1 MDALQEKMLTKLKL
15 LKGITD
21 DKLDDIFKFS
31 IETALSDVLTY
42 CHLSVDDF
50 PELLISTVI
59 LMAIDL
65 INETTL
71 TVNADVSEG
80 DVKSLT
86 EGDFSMTK
94 ETKAEAYQKIM
105 MAPSFAKNY
114 KRQLNAFRKLR

>member
-1 MDALQEKMLTKLKL
+1 MDALQDKMLTKLKL

-42 CHLSVDDF
+42 CHLSVEDF

-80 DVKSLT
+80 EVKSLT
-86 EGDFSMTK
+86 EGDFSITK

-105 MAPSFAKNY
+105 KAPSFAKNY